1 MDYGSILNEV
11 HRAIQPIL
19 GQGKVADYIP
29 ALAQV
34 QPAQFGMALRTVD
47 GRDFQVG
54 AATKPF
60 SIQSI
65 SKVLA
70 LTLAMGFEG
79 ESIWTRVGREPSG
92 NPFNS
97 LVQLE
102 YENGIPRNPFI
113 NAGALVITDIIMNH
127 TSDANL
133 LLQDLVRNLTGNTSL
148 GYDEAVAL
156 SERQAGFRNAALC
169 NFLKS
174 FGNIHHDVEAVLDT
188 YCHQC
193 SLVMSAADLSRAF
206 MFLANG
212 GVNPL
217 TNETIITSSQAKR
230 INAVMLTCGLYDEGG
245 DFAFLVGLPGKS
257 GVGGGIVAVL
267 PGKWVLTVWSPGL
280 NLNHNSLCGMK
291 ALELF
296 TTLTGESVF

>member
-1 MDYGSILNEV
+1 MDYGSILQEV
-11 HRAIQPIL
+11 HQGIQPLL
-19 GQGKVADYIP
+19 GKGKVADYIP
-29 ALAQV
+29 ALAEV
-34 QPAQFGMALRTVD
+34 KPTQFGMALRTVD
-47 GRDFQVG
+47 GQDFQVG

-70 LTLAMGFEG
+70 LTLAIRFEG
-79 ESIWTRVGREPSG
+79 EKIWERVGREPSG

-113 NAGALVITDIIMNH
+113 NAGALVITDIIMSH
-127 TSDANL
+127 TSDANAL
-133 LLQDLVRNLTGNTSL
+133 LRDFVRQLTGNESL
-148 GYDEAVAL
+148 DYNESVAT

-174 FGNIHHDVEAVLDT
+174 FGNIKHDVEEVLDT
-188 YCHQC
+188 YFHQC
-193 SLVMSAADLSRAF
+193 ALVMSAADLSRAF

-217 TNETIITSSQAKR
+217 DGRAITTVSQAKR
-230 INAVMLTCGLYDEGG
+230 INALMLTCGLYDEGG

-257 GVGGGIVAVL
+257 GVGGGIATVL
-267 PGKWVLTVWSPGL
+267 PGKWALSVWSPGL
-280 NLNHNSLCGMK
+280 NPNHNSLCGMK
-291 ALELF
+291 ALEMF
-296 TTLTGESVF
+296 TTLTGESIF